1 PASWQPA
8 TSVRLGPGSI
18 APVGRKICGKKCLTH
33 RAEPRTLRRVFSGGF
48 NMRSLHRLLAVS
60 SLSLALIAAG
70 TIPAFAS
77 DNQGDEDQDG
87 HWIGGAPEIDPGLLG
102 GAVALVAGG
111 LLILR
116 ERRRS

>member
-1 PASWQPA
+1 
-8 TSVRLGPGSI
+8 
-18 APVGRKICGKKCLTH
+18 
-33 RAEPRTLRRVFSGGF
+33 
-48 NMRSLHRLLAVS
+48 MRPLHRLLAVS
-60 SLSLALIAAG
+60 TLSLALIAAG

-87 HWIGGAPEIDPGLLG
+87 SHHPVGGAPEIDPGLLG

>member
-1 PASWQPA
+1 
-8 TSVRLGPGSI
+8 
-18 APVGRKICGKKCLTH
+18 
-33 RAEPRTLRRVFSGGF
+33 
-48 NMRSLHRLLAVS
+48 MRPLHRLLAVS
-60 SLSLALIAAG
+60 TLSLALIAAG

-77 DNQGDEDQDG
+77 DNQGDEDQPG
-87 HWIGGAPEIDPGLLG
+87 SHPVGGAPEIDPGLLG